1 MYLDKEIREFIN
13 KKYSRIDDE
22 TEMCFTEDDVV
33 SLISEFVEELDKKE
47 ESKCECLLFT
57 KSFLFKERLAVDEFN
72 LNFVFK
78 NDRTAIYEN
87 DDVRFSFDKKVI
99 RVLLYNGRNKELK
112 HRIQDYF
119 YEKQWKQ

>member
-47 ESKCECLLFT
+47 ESKCE
-57 KSFLFKERLAVDEFN
+57 
-72 LNFVFK
+72 
-78 NDRTAIYEN
+78 
-87 DDVRFSFDKKVI
+87 
-99 RVLLYNGRNKELK
+99 
-112 HRIQDYF
+112 
-119 YEKQWKQ
+119 